1 MVKVISDPVIKF
13 FISVIGIVIIFF
25 TLMELQ
31 HIFIPLVIA
40 YFLFLMFEPLNNF
53 LVKHSVP
60 QFFTII
66 LNLLIIIAVL
76 FGISRVIIDS
86 FTNLTGE
93 LPFYEQRF
101 NNLISSTAVSL
112 GIKDP
117 IFSNFKVENI
127 LKNFDYR
134 SFAGGLFSSTVSIFT
149 ASFFILFFFIF
160 VSTGHYKLIDAI
172 KHRFVEKN
180 INNSIKKIKKDLKKK
195 EGTSLI
201 PVEELRNIE
210 KQKLK
215 EINESLIDNTFKVI
229 TYQVQKYIATKFF
242 ISLLSGLLTGL
253 ILLVF
258 DVKFFIIWAALT
270 ALLNFIP
277 NIGSVIA
284 VIMPGLMALVQFE
297 SFGYALL
304 ICSIIIIVQ
313 NIIGNVLEPK
323 IFGDSLGLNP
333 LVILLS
339 LLLWGYIWGI
349 AGMFIAVPLT
359 AVIKIIISNSTS
371 KNLNFLSNLMSN

>member
-66 LNLLIIIAVL
+66 LNLIIIIAVL

-93 LPFYEQRF
+93 LPYYEQRF

-127 LKNFDYR
+127 LINFDYR